1 MISSNMEKRQEE
13 TGRPVPPGITVV
25 VPVYAGSRSLPELLR
40 QLAAVLSEV
49 GGGWEV
55 ILVDDCS
62 PDGSWEVI
70 RDLCRQYPQVRG
82 VQLMH
87 NEGQATA
94 TLCGMAQAAGEVVV
108 TMDDDLQHRPDQ
120 LPLLLATLNAH
131 PELDAVLGH
140 FEEKRHAF
148 YRNLGSLLI
157 RRINAAAFRLPPG
170 MRKTG
175 SFRALR
181 RHVVDAIVR
190 QRAVSPS
197 IAVLL
202 FSTSTRVVSIPI
214 EHGPRH
220 SGRSNYSLRKQLLLA
235 LDNICA
241 ATVVPLRVVSAL
253 GLLTCLLSV
262 VLIGYYL
269 VRYLTGTIGV
279 AGWATVVLLLTF
291 FSGTILLSLGVF
303 GEYMVRV
310 LREVRQRPMYVIRNR
325 AGAAPPCV
333 ETVSHEG
340 ARQGG

>member
-1 MISSNMEKRQEE
+1 MEKRQEE
-13 TGRPVPPGITVV
+13 TDGPARPGISVV
-25 VPVYAGSRSLPELLR
+25 IPVYAGSRSLPELLR
-40 QLAAVLSEV
+40 QIAAVLS
-49 GGGWEV
+49 GTKGGWEAV
-55 ILVDDCS
+55 LVDDCS

-70 RDLCRQYPQVRG
+70 RDLCRRYPQVRG
-82 VQLMH
+82 FQLMH

-94 TLCGMAQAAGEVVV
+94 TLCGMAQAAGELVV

-120 LPLLLATLNAH
+120 LPTLLGTLNAH

-140 FEEKRHAF
+140 FEEKHHAL
-148 YRNLGSLLI
+148 YRNLGSMLV
-157 RRINAAAFRLPPG
+157 RRINAAAFHLPPG

-175 SFRALR
+175 SFRVLR
-181 RHVVDAIVR
+181 RPVVDAIVR
-190 QRAVSPS
+190 QRTMSSS

-202 FSTSTRVVSIPI
+202 FSTSTRVLSIPI

-241 ATVVPLRVVSAL
+241 ATVVPLRVVSVL

-262 VLIGYYL
+262 VLIGFYL

-279 AGWATVVLLLTF
+279 AGWATMVLLLTF
-291 FSGTILLSLGVF
+291 FSGAILLSLGVF

-310 LREVRQRPMYVIRNR
+310 LREVRQRPMYVIRER
-325 AGAAPPCV
+325 VEAAATAAAGD
-333 ETVSHEG
+333 G
-340 ARQGG
+340 ARSGG